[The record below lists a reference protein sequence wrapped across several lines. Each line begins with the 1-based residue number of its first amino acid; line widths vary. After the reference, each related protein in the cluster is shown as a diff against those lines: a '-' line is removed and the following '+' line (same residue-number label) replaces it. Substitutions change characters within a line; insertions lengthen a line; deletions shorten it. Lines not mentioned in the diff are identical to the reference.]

1 MVEGDDSDVVHVVG
15 NAVCLE
21 DLVAIGVGD
30 GAIEVGEEFDVVE
43 GTDNDE
49 DGDDE
54 KKNGHDLIP
63 FRKRVRAVGM
73 KRFTPKKTYK

>member
-30 GAIEVGEEFDVVE
+30 GAIEVDEEFDVVE
-43 GTDNDE
+43 GTDDGD

-63 FRKRVRAVGM
+63 FKEEGEGWA
-73 KRFTPKKTYK
+73 

>member
-1 MVEGDDSDVVHVVG
+1 VACVTDKSFVK
-15 NAVCLE
+15 N
-21 DLVAIGVGD
+21 VAIGVGD
-30 GAIEVGEEFDVVE
+30 GAIEVDEEFDVVE

-49 DGDDE
+49 DEDDE

-73 KRFTPKKTYK
+73 KRFTPKYTYK